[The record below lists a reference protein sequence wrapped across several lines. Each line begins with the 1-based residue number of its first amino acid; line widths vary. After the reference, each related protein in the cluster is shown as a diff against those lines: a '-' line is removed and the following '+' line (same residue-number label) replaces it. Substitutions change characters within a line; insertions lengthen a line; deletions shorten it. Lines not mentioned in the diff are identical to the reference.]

1 MSLLYKDKKDI
12 TTFVEFKEGTK
23 ENNVSINFYNDGG
36 KFGTIESL
44 DSFDLT
50 PDRLLQI
57 LQERKDLT
65 DEEN

>member
-1 MSLLYKDKKDI
+1 MNLYKDKKDI
-12 TTFVEFKEGTK
+12 TTFVEFKEGCK

-36 KFGTIESL
+36 KFGTVEHL
-44 DSFDLT
+44 DIFDLT